1 MLQKIRSHSRR
12 GAGCSLGS
20 LCQEGAQGLGAEG
33 QAKGQRPA
41 QAQLP
46 LPQGQGS
53 GSRLPGRLFVLHLS
67 LVIGKRNPAAS
78 ESLSQEDARAWSS
91 E

>member
-33 QAKGQRPA
+33 QARGQRPA
-41 QAQLP
+41 QAQLL

-78 ESLSQEDARAWSS
+78 ESLSRGRKSMEQ
-91 E
+91 